1 MPEQQGA
8 AHAFDEAVRLAPSGE
23 GRFTGHTSKKYW
35 NFVGPFGGITAATA
49 LNGILQRAD
58 RQGDPL
64 SLTVNFMA
72 PIMEGAFTVE
82 TKLVRSNRSTQHWSV
97 QLTQAGET
105 EPVLG
110 ALAVFATRRA
120 TWGLREAVP
129 PEVPEPEACKR
140 FEPRLEILWPQM
152 YEMRYARG
160 RFGIEN
166 PDSVTHAWL
175 RDVPARPLDFPSLT
189 AICDAFFP
197 RIFLRRP
204 RMAPIATVSLN
215 IYFHVDAAELAAEG
229 AEPVLCVAKAQVF
242 NKGYYDQEGQV
253 WGRDGKLLATTQ
265 QVAWYKE

>member
-1 MPEQQGA
+1 MPEEERA
-8 AHAFDEAVRLAPSGE
+8 IHAFDAAIRLEPAGE
-23 GRFTGHTSKKYW
+23 GRFRGHTSKDYW
-35 NFVGPFGGITAATA
+35 NFVGPFGGISAAIA
-49 LNGILQRAD
+49 LNGILQRAE

-64 SLTVNFMA
+64 ALTVNYMA
-72 PIMEGAFTVE
+72 PIQEGAFVVT
-82 TKLVRSNRSTQHWSV
+82 TRPMRSNRSTQHWSV
-97 QLTQAGET
+97 QIGQDGEA
-105 EPVLG
+105 EP
-110 ALAVFATRRA
+110 ALSAIAVFAVRRE
-120 TWGLREAVP
+120 TWGLREAAP
-129 PEVPEPEACKR
+129 PDAPPPEACKP
-140 FEPRLEILWPQM
+140 FSPRLQIVWPKM

-160 RFGIEN
+160 RFGVEN
-166 PDSVTHAWL
+166 PDSVTHCWL
-175 RDVPARPLDFPSLT
+175 RDAPARSLDFPSLT

-215 IYFHVDAAELAAEG
+215 IYFHVDAAELACEG